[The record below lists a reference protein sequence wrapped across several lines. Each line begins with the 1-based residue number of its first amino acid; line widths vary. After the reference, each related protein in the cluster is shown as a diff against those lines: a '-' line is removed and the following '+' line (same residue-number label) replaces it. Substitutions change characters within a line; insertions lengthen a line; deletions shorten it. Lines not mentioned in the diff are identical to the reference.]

1 MISNNHD
8 KSVKHVFSVF
18 PYSFF
23 SVFNHIPFI
32 PGSVFLYS
40 WPLSPPPG
48 LVSLHS
54 WLSILSVFL
63 AFVSSSWPCV
73 PSFLAQYS
81 FRIPGLR
88 LLLLALCPF
97 IPGSVFFP
105 YSWPSSPP
113 PGLVSLHSWLSIL
126 SLFLALCPFIPG
138 SVFFPYS
145 WPSSPPPGLVSL
157 HSWLSIL
164 SVFLAFVS
172 SSWPCV
178 PSFLAQYSFRIP
190 GPCLLLLALCPF
202 IPGSVFF
209 PYSWPLSPPPGLVSL
224 HSWLS
229 ILSVFLAFVPSLL
242 AAETFVNVELQRH
255 PTE

>member
-32 PGSVFLYS
+32 PG
-40 WPLSPPPG
+40 
-48 LVSLHS
+48 
-54 WLSILSVFL
+54 
-63 AFVSSSWPCV
+63 
-73 PSFLAQYS
+73 
-81 FRIPGLR
+81 
-88 LLLLALCPF
+88 
-97 IPGSVFFP
+97 
-105 YSWPSSPP
+105 
-113 PGLVSLHSWLSIL
+113 LVSLHSWLSIL
-126 SLFLALCPFIPG
+126 SLFLAL
-138 SVFFPYS
+138 
-145 WPSSPPPGLVSL
+145 
-157 HSWLSIL
+157 
-164 SVFLAFVS
+164 VS

>member
-40 WPLSPPPG
+40 WPLSPPPGLASLHSWLSILSVFLAFVSSSWPCVPSFLAQYSFLIPG

-145 WPSSPPPGLVSL
+145 WP
-157 HSWLSIL
+157 
-164 SVFLAFVS
+164 
-172 SSWPCV
+172 CV

-190 GPCLLLLALCPF
+190 GLRPLIIGCRDLCQCRAAKA
-202 IPGSVFF
+202 SNRMMS
-209 PYSWPLSPPPGLVSL
+209 YSYNNFKN
-224 HSWLS
+224 
-229 ILSVFLAFVPSLL
+229 I
-242 AAETFVNVELQRH
+242 
-255 PTE
+255 

>member
-32 PGSVFLYS
+32 PGSVF
-40 WPLSPPPG
+40 
-48 LVSLHS
+48 
-54 WLSILSVFL
+54 
-63 AFVSSSWPCV
+63 
-73 PSFLAQYS
+73 
-81 FRIPGLR
+81 
-88 LLLLALCPF
+88 
-97 IPGSVFFP
+97 
-105 YSWPSSPP
+105 
-113 PGLVSLHSWLSIL
+113 
-126 SLFLALCPFIPG
+126 
-138 SVFFPYS
+138 FPYS

-164 SVFLAFVS
+164 SVFLALVS

-209 PYSWPLSPPPGLVSL
+209 PYSWPSSPHYWLPRPLSMSSCKGIQQNDVLLIQQFQKYMNQIFKPCFGC
-224 HSWLS
+224 
-229 ILSVFLAFVPSLL
+229 FVI
-242 AAETFVNVELQRH
+242 
-255 PTE
+255 